1 MISFQDG
8 LFRTWCYCILNKP
21 PCQPPPSVNRRTNP
35 STIYNKFGM
44 PKHYQGN
51 SFQIEIALRPL
62 GLGDL
67 QDDKFL
73 MGEYINATTTHAID
87 IALCV

>member
-1 MISFQDG
+1 MNYA
-8 LFRTWCYCILNKP
+8 LRKP

-44 PKHYQGN
+44 PKHYQGD
-51 SFQIEIALRPL
+51 SLKIVIAIRPS

-67 QDDKFL
+67 QDDRFL
-73 MGEYINATTTHAID
+73 MYEYINATTNHAID
-87 IALCV
+87 MALHP

>member
-1 MISFQDG
+1 MICLEHGVYYALRKSF
-8 LFRTWCYCILNKP
+8 
-21 PCQPPPSVNRRTNP
+21 CQPPPSVNRRTNP

-67 QDDKFL
+67 QNDEFL
-73 MGEYINATTTHAID
+73 MYEYINATTNHAID
-87 IALCV
+87 MAL